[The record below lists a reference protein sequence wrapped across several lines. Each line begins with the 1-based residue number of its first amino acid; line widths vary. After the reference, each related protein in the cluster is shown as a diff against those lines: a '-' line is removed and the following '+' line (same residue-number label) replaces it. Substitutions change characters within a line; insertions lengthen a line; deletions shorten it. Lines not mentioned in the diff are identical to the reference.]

1 VVLRVDTAVLTQ
13 DGPDRV
19 RMSGIKGEPPPPTT
33 KLGCFYHN
41 GWRCS
46 LWAFAVGL
54 EVEQKLDWLD
64 LQMRSI
70 ADSLKTLEEYRY
82 EPCGGPVAD
91 PQTEAAASVPV
102 RIAAWAQ
109 DKADIARFLEG
120 YASFALGGIPGFH
133 GDGTK
138 GPELRV
144 DFWPGLVAQSEVRQ
158 QVVFDDGR
166 VLEIPLPPMAPLG
179 PAPVQPK
186 AAPAP
191 AAFGPT
197 RKVPLGDVVLA
208 RSGDKGGDASLGV
221 WCRDPA
227 AWAWVRTYLTG
238 ERVSRLM
245 SLRQDVVV
253 ETHEMPNLG
262 GVLFVLKGYFG
273 PSGSGNIAL
282 DPIGK
287 GLGEFLRA
295 RLVDVPV
302 ELLEAKEVAAAA
314 S

>member
-1 VVLRVDTAVLTQ
+1 VV
-13 DGPDRV
+13 
-19 RMSGIKGEPPPPTT
+19 
-33 KLGCFYHN
+33 
-41 GWRCS
+41 
-46 LWAFAVGL
+46 
-54 EVEQKLDWLD
+54 
-64 LQMRSI
+64 
-70 ADSLKTLEEYRY
+70 
-82 EPCGGPVAD
+82 D
-91 PQTEAAASVPV
+91 PQTEAQASVPV
-102 RIAAWAQ
+102 RISAWAQ
-109 DKADIARFLEG
+109 DKADIAKFLEG

-158 QVVFDDGR
+158 QVVMGDGR
-166 VLEIPLPPMAPLG
+166 VLDIALPPMAPLG
-179 PAPVQPK
+179 PAPERPR
-186 AAPAP
+186 AAPAKAP
-191 AAFGPT
+191 SGPT
-197 RKVPLGDVVLA
+197 RKVPLGDLVLA

-227 AWAWVRTYLTG
+227 AWEWVRSELTG
-238 ERVSRLM
+238 ERISRLM

-253 ETHEMPNLG
+253 ETHEMPNLNG
-262 GVLFVLKGYFG
+262 LLFVLKGYFG

-302 ELLEAKEVAAAA
+302 ALLEARQTVEAAV
-314 S
+314 